1 MKTIAVIAQK
11 GGPGKSTLTLNL
23 AVAAHL
29 EGKQTVIADT
39 DKQQTSNHWYQ
50 DRKNLGHP
58 LPYVRQCFPEN
69 ISDIQKTAQNND
81 AELFII
87 DTAPHSGPEIVGIA
101 ELSDLILIPC
111 RPGLKDLRALKMTVD
126 ITRLS
131 GKPALAVLNACKP
144 RSPEPDKAA
153 RYLEKMGLA
162 VCPARIG
169 DRVAFEYA
177 YINGQGVQEYEP
189 GGKAAQEIQE
199 LYTYICRQLYSYT
212 QKEEKEYVQAKA

>member
-1 MKTIAVIAQK
+1 MKTVAVIAQK
-11 GGPGKSTLTLNL
+11 GGPGKSTLAINL

-29 EGKQTVIADT
+29 EGKQTIIADT
-39 DKQQTSNHWYQ
+39 DKQQTSNHWYE
-50 DRKNLGHP
+50 DRKKTGLT

-69 ISDIQKTAQNND
+69 ISEFLKTAQNNG
-81 AELFII
+81 AEMLFI
-87 DTAPHSGPEIVGIA
+87 DTAPHSGPDSVGIA

-131 GKPALAVLNACKP
+131 GKPALAVLNACKT
-144 RSPEPDKAA
+144 RSPEPDKAE
-153 RYLEKMGLA
+153 RYLAKMGLA
-162 VCPARIG
+162 ASPVRIG

-189 GGKAAQEIQE
+189 QGKAAEEIQD
-199 LYTYICRQLYSYT
+199 LYTYMCRHLYTST
-212 QKEEKEYVQAKA
+212 QEEKQAYGQAKA